1 MDIVKAEFV
10 TSNTGVNKCPKP
22 DRHEYAFIGRSNVGK
37 SSLINMLV
45 NNKNLAKTA
54 AKPGKTQLINHFLIN
69 DEWYMVD
76 LPGYGFARTSKAAQ
90 IQFEKMIRDYI
101 RASGYKMQYVA
112 RALKISPN
120 ALNLKLQGRTQFKL
134 SEAERL
140 SAVLGL
146 SMYERDLCFFEE
158 QNRREVLARR
168 ADEKRRAEHDK
179 RAEKSDAAGT
189 VPVWD
194 AAACTKPGGAQLVR
208 RH

>member
-1 MDIVKAEFV
+1 MA
-10 TSNTGVNKCPKP
+10 NT
-22 DRHEYAFIGRSNVGK
+22 E
-37 SSLINMLV
+37 
-45 NNKNLAKTA
+45 
-54 AKPGKTQLINHFLIN
+54 
-69 DEWYMVD
+69 
-76 LPGYGFARTSKAAQ
+76 
-90 IQFEKMIRDYI
+90 MIRDYI

-168 ADEKRRAEHDK
+168 ASDIFTAAMVYSFYFRLFPNKLNSKILTRSKYTLDSIYQSIIILDEFIQMFLPCRFKMIIYSGLPA
-179 RAEKSDAAGT
+179 T
-189 VPVWD
+189 Y
-194 AAACTKPGGAQLVR
+194 
-208 RH
+208 

>member
-1 MDIVKAEFV
+1 MA
-10 TSNTGVNKCPKP
+10 NT
-22 DRHEYAFIGRSNVGK
+22 E
-37 SSLINMLV
+37 
-45 NNKNLAKTA
+45 
-54 AKPGKTQLINHFLIN
+54 
-69 DEWYMVD
+69 
-76 LPGYGFARTSKAAQ
+76 
-90 IQFEKMIRDYI
+90 MIRDYI

-158 QNRREVLARR
+158 QNRRE
-168 ADEKRRAEHDK
+168 DEKRRAEHDK

>member
-1 MDIVKAEFV
+1 MA
-10 TSNTGVNKCPKP
+10 NT
-22 DRHEYAFIGRSNVGK
+22 E
-37 SSLINMLV
+37 
-45 NNKNLAKTA
+45 
-54 AKPGKTQLINHFLIN
+54 
-69 DEWYMVD
+69 
-76 LPGYGFARTSKAAQ
+76 
-90 IQFEKMIRDYI
+90 MIRDYI

-194 AAACTKPGGAQLVR
+194 AGSVHEARWSAAGAPPLRRALPITVKTTRCVR
-208 RH
+208 ICSSCAMCSTARRTM

>member
-1 MDIVKAEFV
+1 MA
-10 TSNTGVNKCPKP
+10 NT
-22 DRHEYAFIGRSNVGK
+22 E
-37 SSLINMLV
+37 
-45 NNKNLAKTA
+45 
-54 AKPGKTQLINHFLIN
+54 
-69 DEWYMVD
+69 
-76 LPGYGFARTSKAAQ
+76 
-90 IQFEKMIRDYI
+90 MIRDYI

-112 RALKISPN
+112 R

>member
-1 MDIVKAEFV
+1 MA
-10 TSNTGVNKCPKP
+10 NT
-22 DRHEYAFIGRSNVGK
+22 E
-37 SSLINMLV
+37 
-45 NNKNLAKTA
+45 
-54 AKPGKTQLINHFLIN
+54 
-69 DEWYMVD
+69 
-76 LPGYGFARTSKAAQ
+76 
-90 IQFEKMIRDYI
+90 MIRDYI

-179 RAEKSDAAGT
+179 RAEKSDAGWLPA
-189 VPVWD
+189 VPGYRGVP
-194 AAACTKPGGAQLVR
+194 AP
-208 RH
+208 

>member
-1 MDIVKAEFV
+1 MA
-10 TSNTGVNKCPKP
+10 NT
-22 DRHEYAFIGRSNVGK
+22 E
-37 SSLINMLV
+37 
-45 NNKNLAKTA
+45 
-54 AKPGKTQLINHFLIN
+54 
-69 DEWYMVD
+69 
-76 LPGYGFARTSKAAQ
+76 
-90 IQFEKMIRDYI
+90 MIRDYI

-112 RALKISPN
+112 RALKISP
-120 ALNLKLQGRTQFKL
+120 
-134 SEAERL
+134 
-140 SAVLGL
+140 AVLGL

>member
-1 MDIVKAEFV
+1 MA
-10 TSNTGVNKCPKP
+10 NT
-22 DRHEYAFIGRSNVGK
+22 E
-37 SSLINMLV
+37 
-45 NNKNLAKTA
+45 
-54 AKPGKTQLINHFLIN
+54 
-69 DEWYMVD
+69 
-76 LPGYGFARTSKAAQ
+76 
-90 IQFEKMIRDYI
+90 MIRDYI

-158 QNRREVLARR
+158 QNCREVLARR

-179 RAEKSDAAGT
+179 RAEGLAYYRQNDPLRADLFELRYVQHRTEDDVIDQLHIGRTTYQKAHQDLLSTIAVYAAERGVFYRET
-189 VPVWD
+189 ES
-194 AAACTKPGGAQLVR
+194 
-208 RH
+208 